1 MKLRTRIL
9 LGYGLAM
16 ALLAAVLVIAVAA
29 LVPLGDA
36 TDAILHENYRS
47 IAAANDMLDVLW
59 REQTHLMLPTD
70 DAESR
75 KLRECDAAFLAAMTR
90 TEDNITISGEDRII
104 ADIRSLYAEWRD
116 GLYSPRPAD
125 KEVAARMSDPGPAA
139 ARMNTLE
146 VGARLRE
153 RLLALRK
160 ANRDHMYDASNQAS
174 TMARKAI
181 WLVALPGF
189 AGLVLILLF
198 SIVLSNRLVHP
209 IRAMADAAR
218 MIGGGQLDVR
228 LTEERRDELGALAM
242 EFNHMAIELKRFR
255 DMNID
260 EVITARRKS
269 EAVLSSIDDGIIL
282 IDRDLRVD
290 EVNPAA
296 LQLLRRPPAA
306 AHGGPSLELFLPV
319 PEVLE
324 AVTTAFGGN
333 AVHLSADEQRIF
345 EVPGGGTPRFCQY
358 SVDLI
363 HRSEQ
368 QPGGAVLVLR
378 DVTRLKEVERLKTE
392 FVMAAS
398 HELRT
403 PLTSIGMSIELL
415 AENLARMVSP
425 KDRAL
430 IDTAREEIARLST
443 LVEDLLD
450 LAKIESGRIEM
461 QFEPTRLPLLFE
473 RISSIFSSQCS
484 EKGVQILFEA
494 PEDIPEA
501 QADASKIAWVLT
513 NLVSNALRYV
523 SSGGTILV
531 SARSFGVRAAGG
543 TLHISV
549 KDDGPGI
556 PAEYQSMIFE
566 RFRQVPG
573 RISSGSGLGLAISKE
588 IVKAHGGTIWVES
601 NSGSGSTFTFTLPAA
616 A

>member
-16 ALLAAVLVIAVAA
+16 ALLAAVLVIAVAS

-47 IAAANDMLDVLW
+47 IAAANDMLDVL
-59 REQTHLMLPTD
+59 QQQQAQLTVPAD
-70 DAESR
+70 DGDGR
-75 KLRECDAAFLAAMTR
+75 KLRELDANFLAAMTR
-90 TEDNITISGEDRII
+90 AEDNITISGEERVI
-104 ADIRSLYAEWRD
+104 ADIRSLYTEWRV
-116 GLYSPRPAD
+116 GLYPSHPINTAGASRSTDPNPAGD
-125 KEVAARMSDPGPAA
+125 RVRSSEIG
-139 ARMNTLE
+139 E
-146 VGARLRE
+146 RLRE
-153 RLLALRK
+153 RLLSLRK
-160 ANRDHMYDASNQAS
+160 ANRDHMYNASNQALA
-174 TMARKAI
+174 MARNAI
-181 WLVALPGF
+181 WLVAFPGF
-189 AGLVLILLF
+189 AGLLLILLF
-198 SIVLSNRLVHP
+198 SVVLSNRLVNP

-218 MIGGGQLDVR
+218 MIGGGRLDVR
-228 LTEERRDELGALAM
+228 LPEDRRDELGALAK
-242 EFNHMAIELKRFR
+242 EFNRMAVELQRFR

-260 EVITARRKS
+260 EVITARGKS
-269 EAVLSSIDDGIIL
+269 EAVLTSIDDGIIL

-296 LQLLRRPPAA
+296 LRLLRRSATA
-306 AHGGPSLELFLPV
+306 AHGGPSLQLFLPV

-324 AVTTAFGGN
+324 AVSAAFGGN
-333 AVHLSADEQRIF
+333 VSQLPADDQRIF
-345 EVPGGGTPRFCQY
+345 EVPGGGEPRYCQY
-358 SVDLI
+358 SVELI
-363 HRSEQ
+363 RRSAQ

-378 DVTRLKEVERLKTE
+378 DVTRLKEVDRLKSE

-415 AENLARMVSP
+415 AENIRGLLSP
-425 KDRAL
+425 KDHAL
-430 IDTAREEIARLST
+430 IDTARDEIARLNT

-461 QFEPTRLPLLFE
+461 QFEPTPLPLLFE
-473 RISSIFSSQCS
+473 RVSSIFSSQCT
-484 EKGVQILFEA
+484 EKGIQLLFEA
-494 PEDIPEA
+494 SDDLPEA
-501 QADASKIAWVLT
+501 YADASKITWVLT

-523 SSGGTILV
+523 QSGGTILV
-531 SARSFGVRAAGG
+531 SARVFGAGAAGG

-573 RISSGSGLGLAISKE
+573 RISSGSGLGLAISRE
-588 IVKAHGGTIWVES
+588 IVKAHGGAIWVES
-601 NSGSGSTFTFTLPAA
+601 KSGSGSTFTFTLPSAA
-616 A
+616 

>member
-16 ALLAAVLVIAVAA
+16 ALLAAVLVTAVAA

-47 IAAANDMLDVLW
+47 IAAANDMLDVL
-59 REQTHLMLPTD
+59 RQEQAHLMMPADEFNDGT
-70 DAESR
+70 
-75 KLRECDAAFLAAMTR
+75 LRNLDAAFLAAMTR
-90 TEDNITISGEDRII
+90 AEDNITISGEDRVI
-104 ADIRSLYAEWRD
+104 ADIRSLYAEWREV
-116 GLYSPRPAD
+116 LYSPRPANN
-125 KEVAARMSDPGPAA
+125 VAVSRTPDPSADGARLDILKAG
-139 ARMNTLE
+139 E
-146 VGARLRE
+146 RLRE
-153 RLLALRK
+153 RLLALRM
-160 ANRDHMYDASNQAS
+160 ANRNHMYDASDQAS

-181 WLVALPGF
+181 WLVVLPGF
-189 AGLVLILLF
+189 AGLALILLF
-198 SIVLSNRLVHP
+198 SIVLSNRLVQP

-218 MIGGGQLDVR
+218 MIGGGQLEVR
-228 LTEERRDELGALAM
+228 LSEERRDELGALAR
-242 EFNHMAIELKRFR
+242 EFNRMTIELKRFR

-260 EVITARRKS
+260 EVITARGKS

-296 LQLLRRPPAA
+296 LQLLRRPPTA
-306 AHGGPSLELFLPV
+306 AHGGPSLQLFLPV
-319 PEVLE
+319 PEVVE
-324 AVTTAFGGN
+324 AVTAAFGGN

-345 EVPGGGTPRFCQY
+345 EVPGGGEPRFCQY

-378 DVTRLKEVERLKTE
+378 DVTRLKEVDRLKSE

-415 AENLARMVSP
+415 AENLAEVVST

-450 LAKIESGRIEM
+450 LATIESGRIEM

-484 EKGVQILFEA
+484 EKGVQLLFDA
-494 PEDIPEA
+494 PEDVPEA
-501 QADASKIAWVLT
+501 HADASKIAWVLT

-523 SSGGTILV
+523 PCGGTILV
-531 SARSFGVRAAGG
+531 SARAFGLRAGGG

-601 NSGSGSTFTFTLPAA
+601 NSGSGSTFTFTLPSAA
-616 A
+616 